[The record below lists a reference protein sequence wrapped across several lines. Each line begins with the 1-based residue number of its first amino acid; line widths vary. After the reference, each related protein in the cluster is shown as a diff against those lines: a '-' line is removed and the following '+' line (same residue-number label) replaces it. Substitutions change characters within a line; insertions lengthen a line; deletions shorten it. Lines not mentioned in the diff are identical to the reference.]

1 MTTHS
6 DPSVGAGERPHI
18 AGFNPVS
25 PEFLSDPY
33 PFFERAR
40 RDAPVFFHP
49 GPPMAFWVLTKYDD
63 VARLF
68 TDPATFS
75 SKVLGNVPIPDE
87 FKALIPEDYFSQIVQ
102 ALDPPEHTRVRKL
115 QQKAFRKPRM
125 EAMELQIKGIADELL
140 DKLIPL
146 GGCDLLLDFAR
157 PLTLLTILRH
167 LGLPE
172 DDLESIQQLG
182 EDLLALYTD
191 GINPMPADERRERWE
206 RFMRIGSAY
215 TAIVAERA
223 ELHGDEDTLAM
234 LAHGTDES
242 GCPIRTHQQL
252 GLDLIAFL
260 TAGMETTANLICEI
274 CNLLEQYPEQR
285 EELRADHSLIPQA
298 VDEGLRRRQSSIA
311 NFRIPTRDVEF
322 RGHPIPAGTPIWGVI
337 ASACH
342 DEEVFPNPRE
352 FDIHRPNAGDHLG
365 FSKGTHFCVG
375 APLARVE
382 ARMAIATLLRR
393 VPTLRVPEQELRYAR
408 TLGVVVN
415 LLGMRV
421 DWD

>member
-6 DPSVGAGERPHI
+6 VEAMSRDERPTI
-18 AGFNPVS
+18 GGFNPLS
-25 PEFLSDPY
+25 PEFLTDPY

-40 RDAPVFFHP
+40 REAPVFFHP
-49 GPPMAFWVLTKYDD
+49 GPPMPFWVLTKYDD
-63 VARLF
+63 VTRLF
-68 TDPATFS
+68 TNPETFS
-75 SKVLGNVPIPDE
+75 SKVLGNVEIPDE
-87 FKALIPEDYFSQIVQ
+87 YRSMVPEDYFSQIVQ
-102 ALDPPEHTRVRKL
+102 ALDPPEHTPVRKL

-125 EAMELQIKGIADELL
+125 EAMEPQIHGIANELLDELL
-140 DKLIPL
+140 PR
-146 GGCDLLLDFAR
+146 GGCDLLHDFAR

-191 GINPMPADERRERWE
+191 GINPMPAEERKERWE
-206 RFMRIGSAY
+206 RFMRIGSEY

-223 ELHGDEDTLAM
+223 TQPTDEDTLAM
-234 LAHGTDES
+234 LAHGASEN

-260 TAGMETTANLICEI
+260 TAGMETTANLVCEI
-274 CNLLEQYPEQR
+274 INLLERYPEQR

-298 VDEGLRRRQSSIA
+298 IEEGLRRRQSSIA

-322 RGHPIPAGTPIWGVI
+322 RGHRIPAGTPIWGVI

-352 FDIHRPNAGDHLG
+352 FDIHRPNSADHLG

-382 ARMAIATLLRR
+382 ARVAIATLLDR
-393 VPTLRVPEQELRYAR
+393 VPTLRVPEQELSYAR

-421 DWD
+421 EWR